1 MASRRRVIIPVTV
14 AAVLVVAAGGVGA
27 YAAVRGPDGDYR
39 TAVAGMRPVNAT
51 LQATGTVQPASS
63 ATVSFPISGT
73 VATVPVSVGSTV
85 SAGSVLAT
93 VDGTALSSALAQA
106 KSTLAEAKLTLEQD
120 RNGGSSSSS
129 ASPPRRPG

>member
-1 MASRRRVIIPVTV
+1 
-14 AAVLVVAAGGVGA
+14 
-27 YAAVRGPDGDYR
+27 
-39 TAVAGMRPVNAT
+39 MRPVNAT

-93 VDGTALSSALAQA
+93 VDGTALSLALAQA
-106 KSTLAEAKLTLEQD
+106 KSTLAQAKLTLEQD
-120 RNGGSSSSS
+120 ENGTG
-129 ASPPRRPG
+129 RRRRSRRWRFFTAAPVAGTGLSVPAAQRAVQEAELAGRRGTVHCGR